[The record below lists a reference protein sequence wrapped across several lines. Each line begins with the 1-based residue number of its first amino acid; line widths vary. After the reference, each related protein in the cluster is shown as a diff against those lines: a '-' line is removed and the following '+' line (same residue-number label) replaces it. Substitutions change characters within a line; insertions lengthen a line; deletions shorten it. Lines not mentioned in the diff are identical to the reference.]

1 MASAACWGT
10 GDFSGGLAT
19 KRTNVYA
26 VIIASQVVGAILLVI
41 SALAFR
47 EPMPSP
53 GQPAWG
59 ALAGLAGAVGL
70 IGLYR
75 ALALGR
81 MGVAAPVSAV
91 ITAIVPVVVG
101 AFVEGLP
108 DMPQRIGFG
117 LALIGIWLV
126 SRTEGMRVRIGDL
139 GLPIMAG
146 LGFGF
151 FLVFIGQVSDAAVLW
166 PLVAARVAS
175 LTLMIVVATFNRR
188 PRLPDIQALPLIA
201 LAGAM
206 DAGGN
211 AFFALAARAGR
222 LDVAAVLASLYPA
235 TTVWLAWLILKE
247 RIARPQAFGIVVTL
261 AAIALIVA

>member
-1 MASAACWGT
+1 M
-10 GDFSGGLAT
+10 
-19 KRTNVYA
+19 
-26 VIIASQVVGAILLVI
+26 

-47 EPMPSP
+47 EPLPPSDQSP
-53 GQPAWG
+53 WG
-59 ALAGLAGAVGL
+59 VLAGLAGAVGL

-91 ITAIVPVVVG
+91 ITATVPVVVG
-101 AFVEGLP
+101 VFVEGLP

-261 AAIALIVA
+261 AAIVLIVA